1 MPRILKHVDQIAREK
16 NRDVLYVAFDNE
28 IYDGYDYKEWVSR
41 TQLILW
47 LENYQIR
54 YIECSHVASENYME
68 SYRGEIYIDVPYDE
82 NNPTYIQVRDYLEN
96 PDGSSRIPGLIFYL
110 LPLEIAMRNK
120 HHDEPGF
127 WENWAEKF

>member
-41 TQLILW
+41 RQLVQW
-47 LENYQIR
+47 LENHQIS

-127 WENWAEKF
+127 WESWAENF

>member
-1 MPRILKHVDQIAREK
+1 MPRILKHIDQIAREK

-41 TQLILW
+41 RQLVQW
-47 LENYQIR
+47 LENHQIS

-127 WENWAEKF
+127 WESWAENF